1 MTVPLLP
8 DLNCSMPENDAQC
21 IIPVKRTSDHSVCW
35 ADEMADRF
43 EDVSDE
49 DIELLMEKRDSNSTK
64 HVIKGAVRIL
74 QTYCLEFFF

>member
-21 IIPVKRTSDHSVCW
+21 IIPVKRTSDHSVRW

-49 DIELLMEKRDSNSTK
+49 VIELLMEKRDSNSTK

>member
-8 DLNCSMPENDAQC
+8 DLNRSKPENYAQC
-21 IIPVKRTSDHSVCW
+21 IIPVKCTSDQSVHW

-49 DIELLMEKRDSNSTK
+49 DIELLLEKRDSNITK
-64 HVIKGAVRIL
+64 HVIKGAFRIL
-74 QTYCLEFFF
+74 